1 MCLVHLTLDVTG
13 AEAQPREPKCAAF
26 GFPLTD
32 LLAVTTRIDGV
43 RVRDCALNG
52 FG

>member
-13 AEAQPREPKCAAF
+13 TEAQPRDPKSQHL
-26 GFPLTD
+26 GVPLTD
-32 LLAVTTRIDGV
+32 LLAVTTCIDGV
-43 RVRDCALNG
+43 RVRDCGLNG